1 VQENKLKI
9 DLTLGIIEVE
19 GSEQLV
25 RDIYNDFKERLNQ
38 APSKVS
44 VLEKSSPQTETPP
57 AEPATKATKKASA
70 GKPKSKPKSS
80 ASNSGTLLKD
90 LDLTSSG
97 EKDSLRDFYNK
108 YEATS
113 NLERNL
119 VFVYYLQNIREM
131 EGVTINHIFTCYRN
145 IPELKAPGHLKQ
157 SVVDAAYKKGWLDT
171 SDMENITVPISGIN
185 YLEHDL
191 PKKSTEAS

>member
-1 VQENKLKI
+1 MQENKLKI
-9 DLTLGIIEVE
+9 DLTQGIIEVE

-38 APSKVS
+38 APSRAS
-44 VLEKSSPQTETPP
+44 VVENSSPKVDTPP
-57 AEPATKATKKASA
+57 AKPAAKAKKTPSA
-70 GKPKSKPKSS
+70 SKPKTKSS
-80 ASNSGTLLKD
+80 TSNSGSLLKD

-97 EKDSLRDFYNK
+97 GKDSLRDFYNK
-108 YEATS
+108 YETTS

-119 VFVYYLQNIREM
+119 VFVYYLKNTREI
-131 EGVTINHIFTCYRN
+131 ESITINHIFTCYRN

-157 SVVDAAYKKGWLDT
+157 SVIDAASKKGWLDT
-171 SDMENITVPISGIN
+171 SNMEDITVPISGIN
-185 YLEHDL
+185 HLEHDL